1 MKWSSICTAVGQLP
15 AGHLLNDL
23 DLQVLDAASNV
34 TELLAGHE
42 LRLTVTPGG
51 FGASTSLVTL
61 GRDDY
66 QDGEDGKHFVFP
78 SSTVLRAVDIHHGDG
93 PGLLLNVAGSF
104 VSNESG
110 KDVPIDL
117 TPCSLRGDVA
127 PIISVTDLMVSFD
140 PPLAMNA
147 EASGKRKRDSS
158 SSSNGGQSRNTDLV
172 ATALS
177 NAGAADAPV
186 GGPGVAV
193 VVGADHSGGFPN
205 IVVTLR
211 NSDGSLHVP
220 LAETIEQGLALK
232 LAVKFA
238 VPTGKKNNTVSG
250 THSFAELSS
259 DGSTIVFP
267 ALGNGSATGADASA
281 PALKV
286 GDYKFTVTFTETRE
300 AVLKASFSSLPPS
313 QALVFGDNSSQLEE
327 AEVALKGEFCVRVL
341 PGAPARLAPKRKGML
356 SMLAASDRVND
367 DSGRTLVSSGV
378 LALHMVDNGGAMVSA
393 KSLSLLTCWTSESK
407 DALAVRCRI
416 ARFADG
422 NDEDDDGDED
432 LGNAKNSDDA
442 NGLEGNADGT
452 LPQLEGCD
460 ADGWVLYDGAVW
472 SDDGHEFTFRA
483 PLMVAAGT
491 GAREGRYSLVFEV
504 TGLPDS
510 ARVEPLS
517 APFTFSTDA
526 ARAEAERA
534 KLREQQDIETKLEP
548 LRAQWQEQQQRIHEV
563 IILLLIRMASDPQLI
578 RSSSS
583 CMCIILPHHIPC
595 RSRLK
600 CSAVSA
606 TRVRLLR
613 TSRSITAPSCCLM
626 LKTLQPVEV
635 RLAMPFIP

>member
-127 PIISVTDLMVSFD
+127 PIISVSDLMVSFD

-158 SSSNGGQSRNTDLV
+158 GSSNGGQSRNMDLV

-177 NAGAADAPV
+177 NAGVADAPV
-186 GGPGVAV
+186 GGAGVAV
-193 VVGADHSGGFPN
+193 VLGADHSGGFPN

-232 LAVKFA
+232 LAVKFV
-238 VPTGKKNNTVSG
+238 VPTGKKNNTISG

-267 ALGNGSATGADASA
+267 ALGNGSATGADSSS

-286 GDYKFTVTFTETRE
+286 GDYKFTVMFTETRE

-378 LALHMVDNGGAMVSA
+378 LALHMVDNGGAMVTA
-393 KSLSLLTCWTSESK
+393 RSLSLLNDWTSGSK

-416 ARFADG
+416 ARCDDG
-422 NDEDDDGDED
+422 NDDDDDGDEEQ
-432 LGNAKNSDDA
+432 GNAKDNNDDA
-442 NGLEGNADGT
+442 NGFEGNADGT

-472 SDDGHEFTFRA
+472 SDDGHEFTFRE
-483 PLMVAAGT
+483 PLVVAAGT
-491 GAREGRYSLVFEV
+491 RAREGRYSLVFEV
-504 TGLPDS
+504 TGLPGS

-534 KLREQQDIETKLEP
+534 KLREQHDIETKLEP
-548 LRAQWQEQQQRIHEV
+548 LRAQWQEQQQRIQEV
-563 IILLLIRMASDPQLI
+563 
-578 RSSSS
+578 
-583 CMCIILPHHIPC
+583 
-595 RSRLK
+595 
-600 CSAVSA
+600 
-606 TRVRLLR
+606 
-613 TSRSITAPSCCLM
+613 SI
-626 LKTLQPVEV
+626 
-635 RLAMPFIP
+635 F

>member
-23 DLQVLDAASNV
+23 DLQVLDAASNI
-34 TELLAGHE
+34 TELLTGHE

-61 GRDDY
+61 GPDDY
-66 QDGEDGKHFVFP
+66 QDGDDGKHFVFP
-78 SSTVLRAVDIHHGDG
+78 SSTVLRAVDIDHGDG
-93 PGLLLNVAGSF
+93 PGLLLSVAGQF

-127 PIISVTDLMVSFD
+127 PIISVNDLMVSFD
-140 PPLAMNA
+140 PPLATNT
-147 EASGKRKRDSS
+147 EAMGKRKRNSS
-158 SSSNGGQSRNTDLV
+158 SSSSEGEGRNVDLV

-177 NAGAADAPV
+177 NAGAADAPA

-193 VVGADHSGGFPN
+193 VLGADHSGGFPN
-205 IVVTLR
+205 LVVTLR
-211 NSDGSLHVP
+211 NSDGSFHVP

-238 VPTGKKNNTVSG
+238 VPTGKKNNTISG

-259 DGSTIVFP
+259 DGSTVVFP
-267 ALGNGSATGADASA
+267 ALGSGSATGTDASL

-300 AVLKASFSSLPPS
+300 AVLKASFSSLPAS

-378 LALHMVDNGGAMVSA
+378 LALNMVDNGGSMVSA
-393 KSLSLLTCWTSESK
+393 KSLSLLTDWTSDSK

-416 ARFADG
+416 ARCENG
-422 NDEDDDGDED
+422 NDDDDDED
-432 LGNAKNSDDA
+432 EGDA
-442 NGLEGNADGT
+442 NDRGEVNGVERDAGI

-460 ADGWVLYDGAVW
+460 LDGWVSYDRAVW
-472 SDDGHEFTFRA
+472 SEDGHEFMFRE
-483 PLMVAAGT
+483 PLVVAAGT

-510 ARVEPLS
+510 ASVEPLS

-534 KLREQQDIETKLEP
+534 KQREKQDIETKLEP
-548 LRAQWQEQQQRIHEV
+548 LRTQWQELQQRVQEV
-563 IILLLIRMASDPQLI
+563 
-578 RSSSS
+578 
-583 CMCIILPHHIPC
+583 
-595 RSRLK
+595 
-600 CSAVSA
+600 
-606 TRVRLLR
+606 
-613 TSRSITAPSCCLM
+613 
-626 LKTLQPVEV
+626 TLV
-635 RLAMPFIP
+635 LSN